1 MDGSMDDKVTI
12 LEAYRAM
19 FLFLENE
26 WEITGRSDELAV
38 LLGSMST
45 LEDGSPV
52 DPAIWPQWLEA
63 VKAAREGTE
72 STTRQHLTRT
82 EANE

>member
-1 MDGSMDDKVTI
+1 MDGSMDDRMTVP
-12 LEAYRAM
+12 EAYRAM
-19 FLFLENE
+19 FLFLEKE
-26 WEITGRSDELAV
+26 WVLTGKPDELGS